1 MKAKKYWY
9 GCVLQQC
16 WFQRQA
22 VDRPQEVLEAM
33 RLVDREYRKAREL
46 RRRIFLLAKYPEE
59 VTVHLGGSMNPK
71 AKLPGRN
78 DV

>member
-33 RLVDREYRKAREL
+33 RLVDREYRKQREL
-46 RRRIFLLAKYPEE
+46 RRRIFL
-59 VTVHLGGSMNPK
+59 
-71 AKLPGRN
+71 
-78 DV
+78 

>member
-1 MKAKKYWY
+1 LPAQIKEKEKGMKAKKYWY

-33 RLVDREYRKAREL
+33 RLVDREYRKQREL
-46 RRRIFLLAKYPEE
+46 RRRIFL
-59 VTVHLGGSMNPK
+59 
-71 AKLPGRN
+71 
-78 DV
+78 

>member
-33 RLVDREYRKAREL
+33 RLVDREYRKQREL
-46 RRRIFLLAKYPEE
+46 RR
-59 VTVHLGGSMNPK
+59 GSSFSK
-71 AKLPGRN
+71 VSGRSYRASWRKHESECKTAGRN